1 MNNWRF
7 AFSRRWFG
15 YLALAVVFS
24 VICVGLSQWQVDRTN
39 ETRAANNLVDRNYD
53 SAPISLTQALP
64 TLTSFDAHQEWTQV
78 ALRGT
83 YLADKQLLVRN
94 RPYNG
99 QPGFEVL
106 NPMLLEDG
114 NVFVVDRGWVPTGNH
129 QDAPDSIPEPRT
141 GVVSVVV
148 HLQAGEPNLPGRT
161 GITGQLATV
170 RLPDVHKLV
179 GKPTYTGA
187 YGLLISESPSAATT
201 PSAPPKPE
209 LDEGLHISY
218 AIQWILFGIMAFFG
232 LGYAIRQEYRIRN
245 AEDPEERERAEDR
258 ELRRLAKPRSDSDVE
273 DEILGQNEFEKTNS

>member
-7 AFSRRWFG
+7 ALSRRWFG
-15 YLALAVVFS
+15 YLAMAVVFS

-39 ETRAANNLVDRNYD
+39 ETRAANNLVNRNYD
-53 SAPISLTQALP
+53 SAPQPLAEALP
-64 TLTSFDAHQEWTQV
+64 SLTSFNADQEWTQV
-78 ALRGT
+78 SLRGT
-83 YLADKQLLVRN
+83 YLADEQLLVRN

-114 NVFVVDRGWVPTGNH
+114 TVFVVDRGWVPTGNH
-129 QDAPDSIPEPRT
+129 QDKPDNIPEPRT

-148 HLQAGEPNLPGRT
+148 HLQSGEPNLPGRT
-161 GITGQLATV
+161 GIKGQLATV
-170 RLPDVHKLV
+170 RLPDVQKLV

-187 YGLLISESPSAATT
+187 YGLLVSESPAAKTT
-201 PSAPPKPE
+201 PAAPPKPE

-218 AIQWILFGIMAFFG
+218 AIQWILFGVMAFFG

-245 AEDPEERERAEDR
+245 AEDPEERERAEER
-258 ELRRLAKPRSDSDVE
+258 ELRRLAKPRSDSDIE